1 MKVRK
6 NGARLL
12 RLALIV
18 LICVG
23 AVVVTVTTV
32 YVHTKPREISV
43 CLDAGHGAHDA
54 GAVGGSRS
62 EKDDNL
68 RLALLVQSELEARG
82 IRVYMTREDDTF
94 LSLEERCKV
103 ANSNKCTLFVALHR
117 NSAESGKGV
126 EVWVANTPS
135 DADWALGENIMNA
148 LAKTG
153 DISADRGVKTGYAKN
168 PDGNYYVNAHT
179 KMPSCLAEIGFI
191 TSDEDNKLFD
201 EHVQDYAVAI
211 ADGIEKTLTELS
223 AQ

>member
-12 RLALIV
+12 RLALIA

-23 AVVVTVTTV
+23 AVVVTVTMV

-54 GAVGGSRS
+54 GAVGGGRS

-135 DADWALGENIMNA
+135 DADWELGENIMQA
-148 LAKTG
+148 LAKT
-153 DISADRGVKTGYAKN
+153 D
-168 PDGNYYVNAHT
+168 
-179 KMPSCLAEIGFI
+179 MPKIPTATI
-191 TSDEDNKLFD
+191 TSMRTPKCRAALRRLALS
-201 EHVQDYAVAI
+201 QA
-211 ADGIEKTLTELS
+211 TRTTSSLTNT
-223 AQ
+223 